1 MISKSPVDGFRIFL
15 QLNQYFHFEMQLSLR
30 KCISSISRV
39 LTHLYKIIVFCF
51 VLFFSSEAVCVF
63 EGRTYF
69 EGQRETV
76 YSSSGDCVLFECKV
90 SILLM
95 E

>member
-1 MISKSPVDGFRIFL
+1 MYQSYKQSTNTFLKNHCVFSFYLFSP
-15 QLNQYFHFEMQLSLR
+15 
-30 KCISSISRV
+30 
-39 LTHLYKIIVFCF
+39 
-51 VLFFSSEAVCVF
+51 EAVCVF

-90 SILLM
+90 RILLM
-95 E
+95 GKIFLAC